1 MIHRVVYGSLERF
14 IGMLIEQFAGAFPL
28 WLAPVQ
34 VKVLTLTE
42 RNNDYAKKIAD
53 HLFEKGI
60 RVELDDRN
68 EKVGYKIREALSM
81 KIPYLIIVGDE
92 EEKNGTISIRGR
104 GYENKSGLVLDDFIK
119 RLDEEIKTKKLN

>member
-1 MIHRVVYGSLERF
+1 M
-14 IGMLIEQFAGAFPL
+14 
-28 WLAPVQ
+28 
-34 VKVLTLTE
+34 KVLTLTE

-92 EEKNGTISIRGR
+92 EEKNGTI
-104 GYENKSGLVLDDFIK
+104 
-119 RLDEEIKTKKLN
+119 